1 MTCPAA
7 DAPSFPCKRMRR
19 LEARLSDRRSRV
31 SNSNRLGNTENWD
44 GRKIVMAD
52 NSTSTLTVMLAARNM
67 SSRTLGNG
75 TSMMKI
81 RPTTAIGMIH
91 SATAFFDREG
101 GAEIVMVGF
110 EAIIY
115 FCAAAEPAFWVCDA
129 RVSARQIA
137 AKISATTA

>member
-52 NSTSTLTVMLAARNM
+52 NSTSTL
-67 SSRTLGNG
+67 
-75 TSMMKI
+75 KI
-81 RPTTAIGMIH
+81 RPTAAIGMIH

-110 EAIIY
+110 EAIVY